1 MYVLFL
7 NVKNRRGTPWLTIG
21 FTDCSVVSS
30 VVVMVQWLAHLTC
43 NPRDSGSIPTHDI
56 MCFFNDKR
64 SVNSSLSLFVSI
76 AKRRV
81 SFGTYWLVTTSLD
94 F

>member
-1 MYVLFL
+1 MYVLFV
-7 NVKNRRGTPWLTIG
+7 NVP
-21 FTDCSVVSS
+21 DCSVVSS

-43 NPRDSGSIPTHDI
+43 VGRGFDSHSRHNV
-56 MCFFNDKR
+56 FFNDKR
-64 SVNSSLSLFVSI
+64 SVSSSLSLFIHNVSI